1 MKNTLETRLGMFFA
15 LAFISAAIIFEMI
28 DGLDSFKSGYNVRA
42 HFNNIQELKAGDS
55 VKMAGVQIGR
65 VGDITLASNKVE
77 VSLKLTK
84 PGQVKTDSKATIK
97 FVGLLGQNYIAI
109 DFGSPTAPVATENA
123 LIETAE
129 QVDLSTI
136 MVKLDNVATGVE
148 NLTKSFSGDNI
159 NNLIG
164 PFTDF
169 LKENNPKLSA
179 ILSNLQNVST
189 QIAKGEGTAGK
200 LIFEDQLYHSVQ
212 STVTNL
218 NTASD
223 EIKLAISQAR
233 GVIEQINAGQG
244 TLGKLAKDDTLYR
257 EATTGMTNFKEIL
270 QKMNQGQGS
279 VGKLINDESL
289 YKNAKMTLQKVE
301 KATEGLEDQGPL
313 SILGT
318 IMGSLF

>member
-1 MKNTLETRLGMFFA
+1 MRNTLETRLGMFFA

-28 DGLDSFKSGYNVRA
+28 GGLDSFKGGYNVRA
-42 HFNNIQELKAGDS
+42 HFNNIQELKTGDS

-65 VGDITLASNKVE
+65 VGDISLANNKVE
-77 VSLKLTK
+77 VSLRLTK

-136 MVKLDNVATGVE
+136 MVKLDSVATGVE
-148 NLTKSFSGDNI
+148 NLTKSFSGDSL

-200 LIFEDQLYHSVQ
+200 LIFEDQLYHSAL

-218 NTASD
+218 NTTSD
-223 EIKLAISQAR
+223 EIKLTISQAR

>member
-1 MKNTLETRLGMFFA
+1 MRNTLETRLGMFFA

-28 DGLDSFKSGYNVRA
+28 GGLDSFKGGYNVRA
-42 HFNNIQELKAGDS
+42 HFNNIQELKTGDS

-65 VGDITLASNKVE
+65 VGDISLANNKVE
-77 VSLKLTK
+77 VSLRLTK

-109 DFGSPTAPVATENA
+109 DFGSPAAPVATENA

-136 MVKLDNVATGVE
+136 MVKLDSVATGVE
-148 NLTKSFSGDNI
+148 NLTKSFSGDSL

-200 LIFEDQLYHSVQ
+200 LIFEDQLYHSAL

-218 NTASD
+218 NTTSD
-223 EIKLAISQAR
+223 EIKLTISQAR